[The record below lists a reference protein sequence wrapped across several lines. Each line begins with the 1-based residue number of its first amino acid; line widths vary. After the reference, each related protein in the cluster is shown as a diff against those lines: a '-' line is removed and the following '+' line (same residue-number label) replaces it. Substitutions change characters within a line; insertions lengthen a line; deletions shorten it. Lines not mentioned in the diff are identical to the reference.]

1 MPKAIR
7 IHANGTPDVMRFE
20 DIEVPAPGPG
30 QARVRH
36 TAIGINYSDVNVR
49 RGGFYLAR
57 PPRFPLV
64 LGNEA
69 AGVVEAVGPDVAEV
83 KPGDRV
89 VYAGMRGEFYEDT
102 GAYAQ
107 KRNVFAER
115 LIKLPPGFSDR
126 QAAAMMVKGFTASLI
141 INRIFKPQPGDA
153 ILIHAAAS
161 GVGLLLTQWA
171 KHLGASVIGTVGSRE
186 KAKVAEQHGCEHT
199 ILYREID
206 FVEVTGKIA
215 PQGVAAVFDGVGRD
229 TLVECLDCVRPFG
242 MLVNYGNASGHPPP
256 IDLLQLAKRGSLS
269 ICRPALSSF
278 ITDVTTM
285 RAAAAE
291 LFELVERGI
300 LKIEI
305 SRTYALHDAANAHRD
320 IENRESVGSML
331 LLP

>member
-1 MPKAIR
+1 
-7 IHANGTPDVMRFE
+7 
-20 DIEVPAPGPG
+20 
-30 QARVRH
+30 
-36 TAIGINYSDVNVR
+36 
-49 RGGFYLAR
+49 L
-57 PPRFPLV
+57 
-64 LGNEA
+64 
-69 AGVVEAVGPDVAEV
+69 
-83 KPGDRV
+83 
-89 VYAGMRGEFYEDT
+89 
-102 GAYAQ
+102 
-107 KRNVFAER
+107 
-115 LIKLPPGFSDR
+115 
-126 QAAAMMVKGFTASLI
+126 
-141 INRIFKPQPGDA
+141 
-153 ILIHAAAS
+153 
-161 GVGLLLTQWA
+161 
-171 KHLGASVIGTVGSRE
+171 
-186 KAKVAEQHGCEHT
+186 
-199 ILYREID
+199 LYREVD
-206 FVEVTGKIA
+206 LVAAVKAIA

-229 TLVECLDCVRPFG
+229 TFVACLDCVRPFG